1 MLKFLAGVVV
11 SVVLSV
17 SSVLG
22 LIHGVSPVK
31 ESVATLRQATW
42 LVKGEFGTCSG
53 VLIAPKRLLTAAH
66 CEQPVMTV
74 GGEEARVLARNAAT
88 DLLLLEVN
96 VRGVYF
102 PVYLANLPED
112 VAVKVVGFPLNRG
125 VQYLTD
131 GTTQGDVPGYEFYT
145 AISAPVM
152 FGNSGGPVFAKVNG
166 VWMVVGIVSAVASGT
181 MGGMFP
187 FVVPHM
193 GLMVNGKAIGSFLK
207 DVDGSVAG

>member
-1 MLKFLAGVVV
+1 MLKFLASVVV

-31 ESVATLRQATW
+31 NDYTTLRQATW

-53 VLIAPKRLLTAAH
+53 VRIAPRRMLTAAH
-66 CEQPVMTV
+66 CEQPTMTV
-74 GGEEARVLARNAAT
+74 GGEEVRVIARNT
-88 DLLLLEVN
+88 SVDLLLLEVN
-96 VRGVYF
+96 VRGVYL
-102 PVYLANLPED
+102 PVYYANLPED
-112 VAVKVVGFPLNRG
+112 VAIKVVGFPLDRG
-125 VQYLTD
+125 VQYLTE

-166 VWMVVGIVSAVASGT
+166 QWMVVGIVSAVASGT

-193 GLMVNGKAIGSFLK
+193 GLMVNGQTIKQFMK
-207 DVDGSVAG
+207 DVDVSVVR